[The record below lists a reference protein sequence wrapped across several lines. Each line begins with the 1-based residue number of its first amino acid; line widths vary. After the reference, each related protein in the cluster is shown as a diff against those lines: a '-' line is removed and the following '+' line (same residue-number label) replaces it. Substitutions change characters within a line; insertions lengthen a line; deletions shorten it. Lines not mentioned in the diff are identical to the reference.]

1 MGRRPSAFD
10 PSIQEGPMRA
20 DIRYNNIIDNDEARE
35 AQAWADR
42 APQMPHD
49 QIDADRFYIT
59 QAYTK
64 YTPENHEV
72 WRDLFDRRWSVLEQQ
87 VSRQFIE
94 GMKILRLTRDR
105 LPLLDD
111 LVLDQD
117 ITVAGGAVLKKGT
130 RLDGINKFLKAQSDW
145 ASYGVPGYLPAKA
158 FFACLAQREFP
169 TTVLI
174 RPREVMDYLPEPD
187 IFHDVFGHVPLHTL
201 RVFADF
207 LQTYGRAALLCED
220 EVHVKRLARLFWFT
234 VEFGL
239 IREDGQI
246 KVYGSGLVS
255 SHAESEYALRGQWE
269 KRGQSAPDCLPRE
282 VAEYRPFDLE
292 RVCNTDFEI
301 DHFQPIYYVL
311 ESFEQLRD
319 AMNRYAE
326 QVIGESGLAA
336 ASRH

>member
-1 MGRRPSAFD
+1 
-10 PSIQEGPMRA
+10 MRHE
-20 DIRYNNIIDNDEARE
+20 IRYTNVIDAEEARRAQGFADEAPGL
-35 AQAWADR
+35 Q
-42 APQMPHD
+42 HD
-49 QIDADRFYIT
+49 EIDADKFYIT
-59 QAYTK
+59 QNYER
-64 YTPENHEV
+64 YTPADHDV
-72 WRDLFDRRWSVLEQQ
+72 WRDLFDRRWKMLEQQ

-111 LVLDQD
+111 VVLSQD
-117 ITVAGGAVLKKGT
+117 ITIAGGVKVAKGT
-130 RLDGINKFLKAQSDW
+130 RLDGVNKFLGAVSSW

-207 LQTYGRAALLCED
+207 LQTYGKAAMMCD
-220 EVHVKRLARLFWFT
+220 DPVHIERLGRLFWFT

-239 IREDGQI
+239 IKEDGQV

-255 SHAESEYALRGQWE
+255 SHGESAYSLKGQWE
-269 KRGQSAPDCLPRE
+269 KQGHSADPVKERA
-282 VAEYRPFDLE
+282 VAEWRPFDLE
-292 RVCNTDFEI
+292 RVCETPFEI
-301 DHFQPIYYVL
+301 DHYQPIYYVL

-319 AMNRYAE
+319 AMGRYAE
-326 QVIGESGLAA
+326 QVIGKSGLAA